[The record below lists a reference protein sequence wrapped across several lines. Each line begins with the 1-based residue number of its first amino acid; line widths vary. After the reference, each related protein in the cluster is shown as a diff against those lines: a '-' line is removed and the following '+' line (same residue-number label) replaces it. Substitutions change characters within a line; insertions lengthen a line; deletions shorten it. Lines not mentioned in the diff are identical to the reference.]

1 MNPALPNK
9 IVIRRGMAGVSL
21 ERKGGV
27 KERQTFEDDFKRLQ
41 KIVEELAGGK
51 LTLGESLKKYEEG
64 VRLAQ
69 SCSAMLSEAHRKVEL
84 LMKKDGKYSLEKF
97 NEDTT

>member
-1 MNPALPNK
+1 M
-9 IVIRRGMAGVSL
+9 
-21 ERKGGV
+21 
-27 KERQTFEDDFKRLQ
+27 KEKQTFEEDFKRLQ

-64 VRLAQ
+64 VKLAQ
-69 SCSAMLSEAHRKVEL
+69 SCSGMLTDAQRKVEL

-97 NEDTT
+97 DDSSPEEK